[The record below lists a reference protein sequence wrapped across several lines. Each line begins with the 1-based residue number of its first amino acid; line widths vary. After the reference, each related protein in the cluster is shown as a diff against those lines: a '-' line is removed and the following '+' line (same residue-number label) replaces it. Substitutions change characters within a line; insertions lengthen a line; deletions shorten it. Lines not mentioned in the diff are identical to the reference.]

1 MDFGNEIRPI
11 TQDACRAT
19 DDEEAETIVRAC
31 VYACAWE
38 YGVLASMCSWLMYPV
53 YNREVVS
60 STGNTELIHGT
71 ALNSIWA
78 RVVAACVHTACM
90 RVACNILQF
99 HRVGVN
105 DGICSVGVS
114 TKCC

>member
-1 MDFGNEIRPI
+1 MH
-11 TQDACRAT
+11 
-19 DDEEAETIVRAC
+19 EELRMMRRRKQLCVRAC
-31 VYACAWE
+31 MRAHGSVECLRAC
-38 YGVLASMCSWLMYPV
+38 MCSWLMYSV
-53 YNREVVS
+53 YNREVMS
-60 STGNTELIHGT
+60 SIGNTELIHGT

-78 RVVAACVHTACM
+78 RVVAACVHKVCM